1 MQKVGGEYADPTM
14 RIVLIP
20 TDTPTAETLESLEEK
35 AEGLITGD
43 VYQVIEDGELMK
55 PAAGGSCFELH
66 VGAGAD
72 STFTIDT
79 SGISGLAIYAQ
90 HVPTEF
96 ERDRHYLYDSKG
108 TDIEPI
114 AQEGGEGGH
123 HHHHHG
129 DLVVYSPSDVL
140 LLVESKAAKRIP
152 SDPAFGFL
160 GQPGDL
166 FYELPQHEEE
176 GLLFLGIATDELEK
190 GIFAGDQVQMN
201 LTSVDGPGHVY
212 LYATDTFGSPVVMF
226 NSADGISEADKFVTK
241 AGAHAHQ
248 SMAFSEA
255 GTYRVGFDFSGKLAA
270 NGEETRSEKF
280 ELLFE
285 VEEADHDDD
294 SHGHDD
300 LAIGAYSTGASPFSL
315 SFETK
320 AGLTY
325 EIEASHDLN
334 KWEEIGEVKGNGGS
348 VDFIDQREALFSKQ
362 YYRIKIK

>member
-1 MQKVGGEYADPTM
+1 M
-14 RIVLIP
+14 RLVLIP
-20 TDTPTAETLESLEEK
+20 TDTPTAETMESLEEK

-43 VYQVIEDGELMK
+43 VFTVIEDGELMK
-55 PAAGGSCFELH
+55 PAAVGSCFELH
-66 VGAGAD
+66 VGSGDD

-129 DLVVYSPSDVL
+129 DLVVYAPSDVL
-140 LLVESKAAKRIP
+140 LLVESKSAKRVP

-201 LTSVDGPGHVY
+201 LKSVEGPGDVY
-212 LYATDTFGSPVVMF
+212 LYATDTFGRPVVMF
-226 NSADGISEADKFVTK
+226 NSADGISESDTFVTK

-255 GTYRVGFDFSGKLAA
+255 GVYRVGFDFSGKLAA
-270 NGEETRSEKF
+270 TGEESRSEVF
-280 ELLFE
+280 QLLFE
-285 VEEADHDDD
+285 VEEGSA
-294 SHGHDD
+294 G
-300 LAIGAYSTGASPFSL
+300 GSTGDHGEDDHYGIEGFSKAASPFSL
-315 SFETK
+315 TLQTK
-320 AGLTY
+320 AGLNY
-325 EIEASHDLN
+325 IIEASHDL
-334 KWEEIGEVKGNGGS
+334 KQWGEIGEIKGTGDS
-348 VDFIDQREALFSKQ
+348 VNFIEPRKALFPRQ
-362 YYRIKIK
+362 YYRVKIND

>member
-1 MQKVGGEYADPTM
+1 
-14 RIVLIP
+14 
-20 TDTPTAETLESLEEK
+20 
-35 AEGLITGD
+35 
-43 VYQVIEDGELMK
+43 
-55 PAAGGSCFELH
+55 
-66 VGAGAD
+66 
-72 STFTIDT
+72 
-79 SGISGLAIYAQ
+79 
-90 HVPTEF
+90 
-96 ERDRHYLYDSKG
+96 
-108 TDIEPI
+108 
-114 AQEGGEGGH
+114 
-123 HHHHHG
+123 
-129 DLVVYSPSDVL
+129 VL

-270 NGEETRSEKF
+270 NGEETRSEKY

-300 LAIGAYSTGASPFSL
+300 LAIGSYSIGASPFSL

-320 AGLTY
+320 AGLIY
-325 EIEASHDLN
+325 EIEASHDLK
-334 KWEEIGEVKGNGGS
+334 KWQEIGEVKGNGGA
-348 VDFIDQREALFSKQ
+348 VDFIDQREALFNKQ
-362 YYRIKIK
+362 YYRVKIK